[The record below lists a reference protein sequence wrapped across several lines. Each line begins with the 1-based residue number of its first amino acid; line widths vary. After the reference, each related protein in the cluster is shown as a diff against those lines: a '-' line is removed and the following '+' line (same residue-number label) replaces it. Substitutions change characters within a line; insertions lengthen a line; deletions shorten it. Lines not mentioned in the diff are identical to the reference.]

1 MVEPFARIQEE
12 RTAQLTM
19 ATKFRH
25 KLLQRLHGV
34 VARWNCIIFV
44 PNMIGIGESY
54 FPSHLIHKYPG
65 WRVVIKTRII
75 FGDILPWVYQQSL
88 HYTMTRLGIQ
98 LVHINYWEWRR
109 LSEELAAI
117 CVQLYAKTHKQN
129 DGMNSLYLGI
139 RSQHYLWHFDNIQN
153 ANSFDLCETETHY
166 S

>member
-44 PNMIGIGESY
+44 PNMIGIGESC

-65 WRVVIKTRII
+65 WRVVIMKFVVIKTRII
-75 FGDILPWVYQQSL
+75 LAIFCHWYINKVYTIQCRQ
-88 HYTMTRLGIQ
+88 TRLGIQ

-109 LSEELAAI
+109 LSEELAANLGKKCLSFQI
-117 CVQLYAKTHKQN
+117 VCNYMHKPISK
-129 DGMNSLYLGI
+129 MMAWI
-139 RSQHYLWHFDNIQN
+139 HCI
-153 ANSFDLCETETHY
+153 
-166 S
+166 

>member
-88 HYTMTRLGIQ
+88 HYTI
-98 LVHINYWEWRR
+98 INYIFWSNVGWSADQAWHPVGAHQLLGMETSQRGAR
-109 LSEELAAI
+109 CNLCAI
-117 CVQLYAKTHKQN
+117 ICKNPQAKW
-129 DGMNSLYLGI
+129 
-139 RSQHYLWHFDNIQN
+139 WHEFTI
-153 ANSFDLCETETHY
+153 SRY
-166 S
+166 